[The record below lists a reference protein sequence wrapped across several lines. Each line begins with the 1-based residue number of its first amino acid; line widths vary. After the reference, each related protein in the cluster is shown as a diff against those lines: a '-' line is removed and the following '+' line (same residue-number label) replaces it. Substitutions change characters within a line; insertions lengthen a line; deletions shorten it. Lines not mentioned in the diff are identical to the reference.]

1 MVNIEKYTNKPV
13 NLKDVGDFNNI
24 LSDRVD
30 YMIEYL
36 EKEDIFNS
44 NHKDPFTIAINGQWG
59 AGKTSYINILLYK
72 LICKGVIKT
81 HSDAKN
87 LDIEREIRENKNL
100 IFLEPW
106 HFNNKNILTNYFL
119 ETLESKFIKSGLL
132 KSDKSKV
139 DFDKY
144 INLLSPNGAVK
155 SFFHLLNLLK
165 SDDFL
170 LISTICI
177 SIFYIAY
184 IMPVLFFKSF
194 VNNLLLTNDLS
205 IFNFSI
211 LFVAVFTYRIY
222 KTLSTSSTLD
232 DLKNKISETLQ
243 SSKNKYFV
251 IIDDIDRLSKKE
263 VQEVFKSVKQ
273 VLDFP
278 NIIFI
283 LSFDKKHVSHQ
294 IKEEFAYKDET
305 SAYIYLNKIVDI
317 YENLEIN
324 SIDNLQYLDMLVK
337 THRNTNQI
345 SKLLE
350 LDTPYKIYRDKFKEL
365 HNILDLG
372 LYGNLESSN
381 KIDYSSWR
389 FAFEDLAQDLT
400 FRDINQIT
408 LKFLHI
414 IDKNNWIIYDFKYLL
429 LISILEYKYPEAYS
443 LLKPLYPYNQT
454 GFKYLSLDNGT
465 NANSN
470 ETLLL
475 KSIKSKH
482 QKLLERFPHLN
493 MVFELII
500 NQKFFN
506 NQDSNGN
513 SRPFS
518 LSGYEDEFYNCNKY
532 HFDTNVTKFKT
543 YLDNF
548 SDNYELIYNKFNVKE
563 NLTHQDIEMLLYI
576 DGNTQL
582 TNYAKED
589 IVSLVFNDIYSDE
602 EKQYI
607 LSNIIMNYND
617 ICNNF
622 LWVLNEDTINSIL
635 SDDSYGKNIYQLIN
649 LTKLFSESSRN
660 DVETKRLYRK
670 IKVKNGKEILKLVD
684 AGVLIDSE
692 SLALALLKLIYFR
705 FNSGE
710 GRRGG
715 YILAQEKV
723 KNVKILLKESNPS
736 ISDNFELFKE
746 VIFKRNK
753 IDSRYLTWD
762 ELEPLVN
769 SMKIGDNQF
778 FKDLANDIE
787 LNRDKYIG
795 R

>member
-24 LSDRVD
+24 LSDRAD

-36 EKEDIFNS
+36 EKEDVFNI
-44 NHKDPFTIAINGQWG
+44 NNKDAFTVGINGQWG

-72 LICKGVIKT
+72 LMCKGFIKT
-81 HSDAKN
+81 NSNSKK
-87 LDIEREIRENKNL
+87 LDIEEEIRGNENI

-106 HFNNKNILTNYFL
+106 HFNDEKILTNYFL

-139 DFDKY
+139 DFEKY
-144 INLLSPNGAVK
+144 INLLSPNSFIK

-170 LISTICI
+170 LISSICV
-177 SIFYIAY
+177 SILYIAY

-194 VNNLLLTNDLS
+194 VNNLLLTNDIS
-205 IFNFSI
+205 VFNFSI
-211 LFVAVFTYRIY
+211 LFITLFIYRVY
-222 KTLSTSSTLD
+222 KILSNDSTLG
-232 DLKNKISETLQ
+232 DLKNKISDTLQ
-243 SSKNKYFV
+243 NSQSKYFV

-263 VQEVFKSVKQ
+263 VQEVFKYVKQ

-305 SAYIYLNKIVDI
+305 SAYLYLNKIVDI

-324 SIDNLQYLDMLVK
+324 SIDNLQYLNMLIK
-337 THRNTNQI
+337 KYRKTNQ
-345 SKLLE
+345 SYKLLTFE
-350 LDTPYKIYRDKFKEL
+350 KPYEIYNNKFKEL
-365 HNILDLG
+365 YNILDLG
-372 LYGNLESSN
+372 LYGNIESSN
-381 KIDYSSWR
+381 KKDYSSWR

-408 LKFLHI
+408 LKFLHS

-454 GFKYLSLDNGT
+454 GFKYLILDNGT

-482 QKLLERFPHLN
+482 QKLLKEFPHLN

-500 NQKFFN
+500 NEKFFK

-513 SRPFS
+513 NRPFT

-532 HFDTNVTKFKT
+532 HFDSNITKFKR

-548 SDNYELIYNKFNVKE
+548 SDNYEVVYEKFNVKA

-582 TNYAKED
+582 TNYTKED
-589 IVSLVFNDIYSDE
+589 IVSVVFNDIYSDE

-607 LSNIIMNYND
+607 LYNIIMNYND

-622 LWVLNEDTINSIL
+622 LWVLNEETINKVIL
-635 SDDSYGKNIYQLIN
+635 NKNYGNNIYQLIN

-660 DVETKRLYRK
+660 DIESKRLYNK
-670 IKVKNGKEILKLVD
+670 IKIKNGKEILKLVD

-753 IDSRYLTWD
+753 IDSRDLTWD